1 MIPKIVH
8 YTWFS
13 TDPYPEKIQKCIDSW
28 HRCLPDYKYIL
39 WDIDR
44 IKDID
49 SVWLKE
55 SLAMKKWAYAADYVR
70 LYAIYNYGGI
80 YLDTDCV
87 VYRSFDDLLNDKCF
101 IGKENSFHIEGGVIE
116 SYLTSHCF
124 GAEAAHPFIKRC
136 LSYYER
142 PFVVSNDN
150 SLPMK
155 LKWNTVLLPFIQ
167 SELAEQIGYNPLPSA
182 DNIQL
187 LDGMT
192 VYPKSYFDLLKLTPN
207 GYCRHLALGSWR
219 EKSAIED
226 EITLGYKIKW
236 RIEVIVRWLMD
247 KCGYYLIK
255 KR

>member
-1 MIPKIVH
+1 MIPKIIH

-13 TDPYPEKIQKCIDSW
+13 GEPFPERIQECIESW
-28 HRCLPDYKYIL
+28 HKHMPEYEYVL
-39 WDIDR
+39 WDAES

-55 SLAMKKWAYAADYVR
+55 CLEKRKWAYASDFVR
-70 LYAIYNYGGI
+70 LYAVYKYGGI
-80 YLDTDCV
+80 YLDTDCI
-87 VYRSFDDLLNDKCF
+87 VYRSFDDLLNDDCF
-101 IGKENSFHIEGGVIE
+101 IGKENSFHVEGGIIE

-124 GAEAAHPFIKRC
+124 GAKMTHPFIKRC

-142 PFVVSNDN
+142 PFVVSEDD

-155 LKWNTVLLPFIQ
+155 LKWNVVLLPFIQ

-182 DNIQL
+182 NYIQQ

-192 VYPKSYFDLLKLTPN
+192 VYPKAYFDLLKLTPH
-207 GYCRHLALGSWR
+207 GYCRHLALGGWR
-219 EKSAIED
+219 DKFAVED
-226 EITLGYKIKW
+226 DITLGYKIRW
-236 RIEVIVRWLMD
+236 RIEAVVRCLMD